1 MSATMTQ
8 KEVAEYLG
16 VSLQSVIRMEQTGTI
31 KRLPSLPGARYSTT
45 KIRELAGEE
54 QKTYGQMKAE
64 KERDEAWEEV
74 QRLRGKLKEI
84 AGIAL

>member
-8 KEVAEYLG
+8 KEVADYLG

-31 KRLPSLPGARYSTT
+31 KRLTNMPGARYNTSSI
-45 KIRELAGEE
+45 KQLAGEG

-64 KERDEAWEEV
+64 RERDEAWEEV
-74 QRLRGKLKEI
+74 QRLRNKLKEI

>member
-8 KEVAEYLG
+8 KEVADYLG

-31 KRLPSLPGARYSTT
+31 KRLPKLPGARYSTS
-45 KIRELAGEE
+45 KIKELAGEG

-74 QRLRGKLKEI
+74 QRLRNKLKEI

>member
-16 VSLQSVIRMEQTGTI
+16 LSIGSVIKLEESGKI
-31 KRLPSLPGARYSTT
+31 KRLPSLPGARYSTS
-45 KIRELAGEE
+45 KIRELAGEG

-64 KERDEAWEEV
+64 RERDEACEEV

-84 AGIAL
+84 VGIAL